1 MRFFDRKSIIE
12 LLNRRVFDLKEGY
25 RQNIA
30 LLGPEFIGKTSILEE
45 FLAQLGDDN
54 IIPVY
59 LALGEIN
66 FDIFVKKF
74 IGRLVFN
81 FLRNKKVSPADNF
94 EVLLQESQRFI
105 PVTAQHIKK
114 IRLSLDKDKRIDAY
128 RDLLSLPEIFEQE
141 TGCFC
146 LVILDE
152 FHRLEEFEL
161 PNIFQELGKKIMV
174 QKKSIYIVTSSQRRK
189 AERILSEKLSL
200 LFGNFE
206 VLDVGQFSIKTSL
219 EYVEEELREHSLEKS
234 YKNFLVDLTGGHPFY
249 LNVIC
254 HQLIVAACEEG
265 QRNIFLNNFING
277 LEEVL
282 FASWGVLNQ
291 HFYKILNNVCVKK
304 GKASYPAELLSVA
317 GGHNKI
323 TDIMEDLGCNN
334 KAVSLRLNQL
344 VESGILTK
352 NGNLYFFSDKLLAF
366 WLRFVYQKKLNGLEV
381 SSIKLSVDFKN
392 ELKQRIS
399 SFIQVSGNEF
409 EERITDLLQSFDNEL
424 FQLNGRK
431 HRLPAFSAIRPL
443 SFNGQAV
450 VNLRAV
456 IAESERDLWA
466 VTFKEGLIIDADVTA
481 FLAATKELSN
491 RVTRRVIIS
500 LYEIESNAKLRAL
513 QEKMWIWNARDLNFI
528 LNLFGKPYIVK

>member
-1 MRFFDRKSIIE
+1 
-12 LLNRRVFDLKEGY
+12 
-25 RQNIA
+25 
-30 LLGPEFIGKTSILEE
+30 
-45 FLAQLGDDN
+45 
-54 IIPVY
+54 
-59 LALGEIN
+59 
-66 FDIFVKKF
+66 
-74 IGRLVFN
+74 
-81 FLRNKKVSPADNF
+81 
-94 EVLLQESQRFI
+94 
-105 PVTAQHIKK
+105 
-114 IRLSLDKDKRIDAY
+114 
-128 RDLLSLPEIFEQE
+128 
-141 TGCFC
+141 
-146 LVILDE
+146 
-152 FHRLEEFEL
+152 
-161 PNIFQELGKKIMV
+161 
-174 QKKSIYIVTSSQRRK
+174 
-189 AERILSEKLSL
+189 ERILSEKLSL

-206 VLDVGQFSIKTSL
+206 VLDVGPFSIKTSL

-254 HQLIVAACEEG
+254 RQLTVAAGKEG
-265 QRNIFLNNFING
+265 QGNIFLNNFING

-282 FASWGVLNQ
+282 FANWGVLNQ

-304 GKASYPAELLSVA
+304 GKTLYPAELLSVA
-317 GGHNKI
+317 GGHNKL
-323 TDIMEDLGCNN
+323 TEIMEDLGCNN
-334 KAVSLRLNQL
+334 KAVSLKLNQL

-366 WLRFVYQKKLNGLEV
+366 WLKFVYQKKLNGLEA

-409 EERITDLLQSFDNEL
+409 QERITDLLQSFNNEL

-443 SFNGQAV
+443 SFNGQAA

-456 IAESERDLWA
+456 IAESPRDLWA
-466 VTFKEGLIIDADVTA
+466 VTFKEGLIIDTDVTA

-513 QEKMWIWNARDLNFI
+513 QEKMWIWNAKDLNFI